1 MSFITSLVLLDFV
14 ERISDQLMSLLA
26 FANWIGL
33 AVVHWVT
40 QKKKKQIGERAPLSF
55 STASAVDRET
65 ASVGFPSL
73 MQKTP

>member
-40 QKKKKQIGERAPLSF
+40 QKKKSKLEREHLSH
-55 STASAVDRET
+55 SQRRQ
-65 ASVGFPSL
+65 L
-73 MQKTP
+73 